1 MPVIAVV
8 VAIVEVSAVV
18 EVGVAAAT
26 VFELAAAAGA
36 VIGAVGA
43 VTGNKTLMQVG
54 AVMGIAGA
62 VGSFASS
69 LGGAAAE
76 GAIGSG
82 VAEGATGATAG
93 ANAGELDGAL
103 GDGANAAALNETATT
118 TAGMTTPPVAD
129 ASSALTNANTSAT
142 AMDGGYVPPTPDASS
157 PLTNANL
164 GTAPSV
170 PSVSDG
176 VNMPAYSPSPV
187 DGTNMPP
194 MANSRL
200 PSLTPPA
207 TPSFADASGNSTG
220 MNGAAGSGS
229 DSWTSNAVTNG
240 TAPPTFSNG
249 GPIPPN
255 PGVPSTGSG
264 AFDSLKDM
272 FSDLGSFVKD
282 NKELSATIFSG
293 LQSAAD
299 PSQRNLRDAQGAELQ
314 SRANMYDFTRAN
326 GMKVPVVNWG
336 NSANPGML
344 APRGK

>member
-8 VAIVEVSAVV
+8 IAIVEVSAVI
-18 EVGVAAAT
+18 EVGIAAAT
-26 VFELAAAAGA
+26 VFELAVAAGA

-54 AVMGIAGA
+54 MVMGIAGA

-69 LGGAAAE
+69 LGSAAAE

-82 VAEGATGATAG
+82 VAEGATEASIG
-93 ANAGELDGAL
+93 ANAGGLDGAL
-103 GDGANAAALNETATT
+103 SDGANAAALNEA
-118 TAGMTTPPVAD
+118 AGVGMTTPPVASVVD
-129 ASSALTNANTSAT
+129 GAN
-142 AMDGGYVPPTPDASS
+142 MPLLPESS
-157 PLTNANL
+157 PLTNATTGVSVAD
-164 GTAPSV
+164 GTNMPSIPDAPSPLTNANV
-170 PSVSDG
+170 GNTPSV
-176 VNMPAYSPSPV
+176 A

-194 MANSRL
+194 TSSGL

-207 TPSFADASGNSTG
+207 TPTTPSFADVSSNSGG
-220 MNGAAGSGS
+220 LDGAAGDAG
-229 DSWTSNAVTNG
+229 TSNSLANG
-240 TAPPTFSNG
+240 PMKGVAAPTLSNG
-249 GPIPPN
+249 GAITPN
-255 PGVPSTGSG
+255 TGVPSTGSG

-272 FSDLGSFVKD
+272 FGGLGSFVKN
-282 NKELSATIFSG
+282 NKELAATIFSG
-293 LQSAAD
+293 IQSAAD

-314 SRANMYDFTRAN
+314 SRANMYDFTRTN